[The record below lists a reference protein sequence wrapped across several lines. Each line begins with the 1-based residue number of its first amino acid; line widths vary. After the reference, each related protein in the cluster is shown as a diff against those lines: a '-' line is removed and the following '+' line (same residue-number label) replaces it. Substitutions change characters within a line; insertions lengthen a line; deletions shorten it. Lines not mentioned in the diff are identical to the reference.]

1 MIQRQLVAA
10 LEIDT
15 SMYSKIERGDRR
27 IKRGQVPLIAKDLK
41 DIPEELFMLWLADQD
56 IAVVENDK

>member
-1 MIQRQLVAA
+1 
-10 LEIDT
+10 
-15 SMYSKIERGDRR
+15 MYSKIERGDRR